1 MPEDDKHAAATRAFG
16 ELVEVIRRLR
26 APGGCPW
33 DREQNPATLKPFIIE
48 ESYEVIDAIDGGDP
62 AELREELGDLLLQIM
77 LQAQIAKEA
86 ERFDIADVVR
96 GLTEKMIGRHPHVF
110 GDTAV
115 SGSGEV
121 LVNWEKLKREEKR
134 GRGLFDG
141 LPAELPGLLR
151 AARMGEK
158 AGRVGFDWS
167 DADAVRAKVVEELAE
182 VDAAVAADDPAAIE
196 RELGDLLFAVAQWSR
211 HLGRAPEEALRAAC
225 ARFGARFTE
234 LSALVRE
241 SGREIAECDA
251 EELEQ
256 LWQQVKSRND
266 E

>member
-1 MPEDDKHAAATRAFG
+1 MPPPTIRATGFAVSEDDKHAAATRAFA
-16 ELVEVIRRLR
+16 ELVETIRRLR

-33 DREQNPATLKPFIIE
+33 DREQTPASLKPFIIE

-62 AELREELGDLLLQIM
+62 AAIREELGDLLLQIM
-77 LQAQIAKEA
+77 LQAQIASEDG
-86 ERFDIADVVR
+86 RFDIADVVR

-151 AARMGEK
+151 AARFLC
-158 AGRVGFDWS
+158 RP
-167 DADAVRAKVVEELAE
+167 LQQQCY
-182 VDAAVAADDPAAIE
+182 VA
-196 RELGDLLFAVAQWSR
+196 
-211 HLGRAPEEALRAAC
+211 
-225 ARFGARFTE
+225 
-234 LSALVRE
+234 SALAFSSVSLIIALSIRRISAAS
-241 SGREIAECDA
+241 SG
-251 EELEQ
+251 
-256 LWQQVKSRND
+256 
-266 E
+266 